1 MHPRLLPKSS
11 LSQVVFVHDYIQLV
25 FQDEAFSL
33 YNPVIVKTLDENN
46 EQGGAGFA
54 DSLVSLI
61 DRAVVEVDSSEGFAI
76 ALRFG
81 CGRQVQ
87 VLRNGGAK
95 SPEAFQFN
103 GPNGV
108 IVVEQNR

>member
-1 MHPRLLPKSS
+1 MPPRLLPESS
-11 LSQVVFVHDYIQLV
+11 LSQVVFVHDYVQLV

-33 YNPVIVKTLDENN
+33 YNRVIVKTKDAEY

-61 DRAVVEVDSSEGFAI
+61 GRAVLEVDSSDRFAI
-76 ALRFG
+76 ALRFD
-81 CGRQVQ
+81 CGTQVQ
-87 VLRNGGAK
+87 VLRNGSAK
-95 SPEAFQFN
+95 GLEAFQFN

-108 IVVEQNR
+108 IVVEQNQ